1 MTDKNI
7 EKRIIELKELKA
19 LEKELTAEIKA
30 LEDELKQ
37 EMTSREITDYSVG
50 IHSLTGY
57 KPVTSR
63 RFDSKAFKADHGDMY
78 ELYSKENV
86 SMRFTVA

>member
-1 MTDKNI
+1 MTDKNM
-7 EKRIIELKELKA
+7 EKKITELKELKA
-19 LEKELTAEIKA
+19 LEKELTAEIKE

-37 EMTSREITDYSVG
+37 EMTNREITDLSVG
-50 IHSLTGY
+50 IHSLRY

-63 RFDSKAFKADHGDMY
+63 RFDSKAFKADYGDIY
-78 ELYSKENV
+78 ELYSRENV

>member
-19 LEKELTAEIKA
+19 MEKELAAEIKA

-37 EMTSREITDYSVG
+37 EMTNRKTTDLSVG
-50 IHSLTGY
+50 IHVLRY
-57 KPVTSR
+57 KPVISK
-63 RFDSKAFKADHGDMY
+63 RFDSKAFKADYGDIY
-78 ELYSKENV
+78 ELYSKETS

>member
-19 LEKELTAEIKA
+19 LEEELTAEIKA

-50 IHSLTGY
+50 IHSLKY

-78 ELYSKENV
+78 ELYSKEQGI
-86 SMRFTVA
+86 

>member
-30 LEDELKQ
+30 LEDEPPCFI
-37 EMTSREITDYSVG
+37 TEIYQ
-50 IHSLTGY
+50 
-57 KPVTSR
+57 
-63 RFDSKAFKADHGDMY
+63 
-78 ELYSKENV
+78 
-86 SMRFTVA
+86 